1 MHEST
6 SEADRTQRQD
16 DKFFAIARF
25 DTQTHTVTE
34 ADLGENRYAS
44 VTVYVQ
50 DAHNPEGSWVLTV
63 VWDGNSDVSEV
74 WVFDSDALDRE
85 PICRLGLPGIVP
97 FGFHRT
103 WNPDG

>member
-1 MHEST
+1 M
-6 SEADRTQRQD
+6 
-16 DKFFAIARF
+16 
-25 DTQTHTVTE
+25 
-34 ADLGENRYAS
+34 
-44 VTVYVQ
+44 
-50 DAHNPEGSWVLTV
+50 LTV
-63 VWDGNSDVSEV
+63 VWDGNSEVSEV